1 MGRFK
6 SLFFSIFLL
15 KRAILH
21 FWHGKTN
28 NNLFQQLVELNRELD
43 CGKFNHSNGPES
55 PWNCL
60 LPANVPRRLSH
71 GPIQFGSSRLPLC
84 CRSTTTKNS
93 SLLPTF
99 PIHESH
105 IILGEVYFSKE
116 RFYLIGF
123 WEIFHFINSWDITQ
137 FLANNE
143 VSIVYF
149 DIFILDIQRDW
160 ESSTNPKLNF

>member
-1 MGRFK
+1 MG
-6 SLFFSIFLL
+6 SLFLLIFLL
-15 KRAILH
+15 KHAILY
-21 FWHGKTN
+21 FQQNGKTN
-28 NNLFQQLVELNRELD
+28 NNLFQRLIESNRELD

-71 GPIQFGSSRLPLC
+71 APIQFGSSRLPLC

-105 IILGEVYFSKE
+105 IILGDSCISLKE
-116 RFYLIGF
+116 RSYRILRYLSF
-123 WEIFHFINSWDITQ
+123 STWDITRV
-137 FLANNE
+137 LANNKFKHL
-143 VSIVYF
+143 SHIL
-149 DIFILDIQRDW
+149 IF
-160 ESSTNPKLNF
+160 

>member
-123 WEIFHFINSWDITQ
+123 WEIFHFQ
-137 FLANNE
+137 QLRYH
-143 VSIVYF
+143 SISCQQWSIYRIFWYF
-149 DIFILDIQRDW
+149 YSRYSKRLRVIDK
-160 ESSTNPKLNF
+160 S